1 MLFGTV
7 FFVWKIVLTWHK
19 CKMILSVLRFE
30 LFVNVLVLKIENESE
45 ENDLTNKADFFYLF
59 PFVFTFQNINVN
71 KQFNTQNFEN
81 ISKIAFQKQ

>member
-1 MLFGTV
+1 LCFD
-7 FFVWKIVLTWHK
+7 
-19 CKMILSVLRFE
+19 
-30 LFVNVLVLKIENESE
+30 LFVNILVLKIENESE
-45 ENDLTNKADFFYLF
+45 ENDLTNKADFFDLF